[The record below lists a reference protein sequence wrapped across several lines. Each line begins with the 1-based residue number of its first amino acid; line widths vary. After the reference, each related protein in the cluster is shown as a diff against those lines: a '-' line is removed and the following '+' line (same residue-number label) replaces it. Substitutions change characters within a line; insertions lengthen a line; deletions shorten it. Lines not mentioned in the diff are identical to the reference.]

1 MPDIHKSKN
10 YKKNDILMNNM
21 VRKSK
26 YQIYQIAKFIILSVL
41 LIYGLYFKMHIPLT
55 LVLILEILLFIKV
68 LPITKFVEERIVKCC
83 PKYNN
88 FNIWIKRLILFGFYI
103 LIFIILKF
111 IIVNIIMIKILNI
124 PVEQQIYD
132 FINKT
137 AK

>member
-1 MPDIHKSKN
+1 
-10 YKKNDILMNNM
+10 MNNM
-21 VRKSK
+21 FQKSK
-26 YQIYQIAKFIILSVL
+26 YQTYQIAKFVILSVL

-55 LVLILEILLFIKV
+55 LVLILEILLFIKI
-68 LPITKFVEERIVKCC
+68 LPITKFVEEKILKYY

-111 IIVNIIMIKILNI
+111 VIVNVIMMKILNI
-124 PVEQQIYD
+124 PVEEQIYD

-137 AK
+137 TK

>member
-1 MPDIHKSKN
+1 
-10 YKKNDILMNNM
+10 MNSM
-21 VRKSK
+21 VQKSK
-26 YQIYQIAKFIILSVL
+26 YQTYQIAKFVILSVL

-68 LPITKFVEERIVKCC
+68 LPITKFVENKILRYY

-111 IIVNIIMIKILNI
+111 VIVNIIMIKILNI